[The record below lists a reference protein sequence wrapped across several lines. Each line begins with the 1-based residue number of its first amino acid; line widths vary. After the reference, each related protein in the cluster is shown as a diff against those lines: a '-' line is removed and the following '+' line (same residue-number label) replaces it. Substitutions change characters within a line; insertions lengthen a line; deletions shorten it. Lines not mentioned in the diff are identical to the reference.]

1 MEKID
6 SFKGEYEFLSNFSYS
21 PFIYKDIFYP
31 TVEHYFQAQKSMI
44 LSERQA
50 IAAAPTPGKAKH
62 MGRNVKLR
70 TDWEFVKLRIMKYAL
85 NEKFSNYSD
94 LKAKLLET
102 GNEELVEGN
111 WWHDNF
117 WGDCSCPKCKNIAGK
132 NNLGKLLMMLR
143 DEYRE
148 EEK

>member
-1 MEKID
+1 MID
-6 SFKGEYEFLSNFSYS
+6 KFEGEYYFLSNFYPS
-21 PFIYKDIFYP
+21 PFFGHVDEVIYP

-44 LSERQA
+44 LSERRA

-85 NEKFSNYSD
+85 NEKFSNYPD

-143 DEYRE
+143 DEYKE